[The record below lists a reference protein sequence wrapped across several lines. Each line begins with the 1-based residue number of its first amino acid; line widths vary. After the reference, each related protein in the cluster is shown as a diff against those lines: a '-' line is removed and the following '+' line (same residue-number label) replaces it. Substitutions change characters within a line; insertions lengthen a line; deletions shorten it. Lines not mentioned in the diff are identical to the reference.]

1 MQIDELLKPKILIVS
16 GKGGVGKTTVS
27 AALAVV
33 AARAGHKV
41 CIAEV
46 DRKGTLPRLFGGA
59 ELTYEPR
66 EIAPGV
72 WGMNI
77 VPEEALAEYLDVQYH
92 MKRISKAFTSTH
104 FVDYITTAAPGL
116 KDILV
121 LGKIWYLE
129 RDRSGRADEFDTII
143 VDAPAAGHML
153 TFLSA
158 PMGLSD
164 ALRVGPVRKQSDWL
178 IEMLRDPERTR
189 VHLVTLAE
197 EMPVTETLE
206 TAAALEGEIGINSG
220 VVFANA
226 VYTELFNEQEEKNLE
241 SIIAS
246 GDAAPL
252 VEQAQA
258 VGLRLDDDDV
268 EALLGYGRFLEAR
281 RKIQT
286 EHLSELQKRV
296 GQPVVELPFLFS
308 AGLALPD
315 VENLADVI
323 EEQVQKL

>member
-1 MQIDELLKPKILIVS
+1 VQIDELLKPKILIVS

-77 VPEEALAEYLDVQYH
+77 VPDEALAEYLDVQYH